1 MISHW
6 FYAARLKTLP
16 VCFCPV
22 ILAIS
27 MSMNS
32 PSFRPM
38 IAAVILCCVLCIQV
52 GTNFAN
58 DYFDFVKGADTDERV
73 GPKRMTQSGGIS
85 PKAMKRATVMM
96 FLLAAFLGACLVF
109 HGGWFIFGIGLL
121 SIFFGIIYTAGPFAL
136 AYIGGAELIAFLFFG
151 PISLLGSHYLL
162 ASTWNF
168 DLIYIGS
175 GMGLITTALLV
186 VNNTRDIDTDRK
198 VNKKTW
204 AVRFGPVFSY
214 GEYIFCMY
222 FPIILL
228 DFITENSFEQ
238 MVLLLFLV
246 IIAMV
251 LTKRFGQAQGESYNR
266 LLGLTSAYLMFY
278 TIIAIYLLR

>member
-1 MISHW
+1 
-6 FYAARLKTLP
+6 
-16 VCFCPV
+16 
-22 ILAIS
+22 
-27 MSMNS
+27 
-32 PSFRPM
+32 
-38 IAAVILCCVLCIQV
+38 
-52 GTNFAN
+52 
-58 DYFDFVKGADTDERV
+58 
-73 GPKRMTQSGGIS
+73 
-85 PKAMKRATVMM
+85 
-96 FLLAAFLGACLVF
+96 
-109 HGGWFIFGIGLL
+109 
-121 SIFFGIIYTAGPFAL
+121 
-136 AYIGGAELIAFLFFG
+136 
-151 PISLLGSHYLL
+151 
-162 ASTWNF
+162 
-168 DLIYIGS
+168 
-175 GMGLITTALLV
+175 MGLITTALLV

>member
-27 MSMNS
+27 LAMNS
-32 PSFRPM
+32 PLFRPM
-38 IAAVILCCVLCIQV
+38 TAAVILCCVFCIQV

-73 GPKRMTQSGGIS
+73 GPKRMTQSGRIS
-85 PKAMKRATVMM
+85 PNVMKQATVIM
-96 FLLAAFLGACLVF
+96 FLLAAFFGGYLVYL
-109 HGGWFIFGIGLL
+109 GGWFIFSIGLL

-151 PISLLGSHYLL
+151 PISVIGSYYLL

-175 GMGLITTALLV
+175 GLGLITTGLLV

-214 GEYIFCMY
+214 VEYILCLY
-222 FPIILL
+222 SPIILL
-228 DFITENSFEQ
+228 DFITENSLEQ
-238 MVLLLFLV
+238 MVVLLFLV
-246 IIAMV
+246 VIAML
-251 LTKRFGQAQGESYNR
+251 LTKRFGKAQGESYNH
-266 LLGLTSAYLMFY
+266 LLALTSAYLILY
-278 TIIAIYLLR
+278 TIIAIYLLA